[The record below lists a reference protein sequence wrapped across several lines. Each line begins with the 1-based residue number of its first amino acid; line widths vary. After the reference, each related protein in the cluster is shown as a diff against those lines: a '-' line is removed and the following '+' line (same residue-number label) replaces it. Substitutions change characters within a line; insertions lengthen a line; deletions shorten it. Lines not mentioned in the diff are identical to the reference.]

1 MYKLRSGYNNVYV
14 LRLADI
20 ILMEAEAQ
28 AYLGNL
34 TKSAELVNMVRVRVK
49 LPRLTADKTASKEKM
64 IETVLHERR
73 LELAFEGE
81 RWFDL
86 CRNNKVEKVMNTLKT
101 RDSGRLEL
109 KRMYNEHSYL
119 LPIPQK
125 AIDLNSNLQQ
135 NPGY

>member
-1 MYKLRSGYNNVYV
+1 
-14 LRLADI
+14 
-20 ILMEAEAQ
+20 
-28 AYLGNL
+28 
-34 TKSAELVNMVRVRVK
+34 
-49 LPRLTADKTASKEKM
+49 
-64 IETVLHERR
+64 
-73 LELAFEGE
+73 
-81 RWFDL
+81 
-86 CRNNKVEKVMNTLKT
+86 MNTLKT